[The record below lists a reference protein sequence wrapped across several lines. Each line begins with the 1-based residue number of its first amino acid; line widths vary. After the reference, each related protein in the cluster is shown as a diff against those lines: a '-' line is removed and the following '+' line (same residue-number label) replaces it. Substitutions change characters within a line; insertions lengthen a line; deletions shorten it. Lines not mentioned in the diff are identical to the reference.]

1 MSGDLPAFDIK
12 KIIWTSAKP
21 IIKIILNVGA
31 GFILA
36 KIGFI
41 TPTIAKSF
49 SKIIVNYILPC
60 LLFVNMVE
68 SVRTDYFH
76 QFGIMT
82 IMVFFYMLLGGIF
95 GFLFRIFARLP
106 PNFRNGIIAAAI
118 WGNWGDIPL
127 AVMISLGDS
136 APFRPGDRARGIA
149 YQSVFLILFNVTLFI
164 MGGFKLIQSDYADS
178 ANQEALANEATVEA
192 GEAFE
197 AADGPTAGCNVIQ
210 SSTSTSATETEH
222 ANNATKEVDYVHI
235 EVLRDSTKWT
245 RVQEKTKSLLAL
257 IFAPPNLAVI
267 TGILV
272 ALFPTL
278 KGMFIKST
286 HPAPE
291 PMLEFLF
298 SYIYSVGGAYVPLAL
313 VNLGAAL
320 ARMNFKAISFRVSFV
335 FAVVKLI
342 VTPAIGISFVLFL
355 VKVVQI
361 IDVDDKP
368 LIFLAMF
375 ASCVPTATTVMV
387 LTQFYSPTGEAEEI
401 ASMLITQYILGVF
414 TLIGSMILI
423 LFLLF

>member
-1 MSGDLPAFDIK
+1 MSSDTPTFDVK

-21 IIKIILNVGA
+21 IIKIILNVFA
-31 GFILA
+31 GFVLA

-41 TPTIAKSF
+41 TPAIAKSF

-82 IMVFFYMLLGGIF
+82 IMVFFYMFLGGIF
-95 GFLFRIFARLP
+95 GFLFRIFATLP
-106 PNFRNGIIAAAI
+106 QNFRNGIIAAAI

-136 APFRPGDRARGIA
+136 PPFRPGDRSRGIA

-164 MGGFKLIQSDYADS
+164 MGGFKLIQSDYSKLSQHETVLSQAVVEEGVAAECSEVS
-178 ANQEALANEATVEA
+178 AIEYDTVQ
-192 GEAFE
+192 
-197 AADGPTAGCNVIQ
+197 C
-210 SSTSTSATETEH
+210 STSTSECDGAITI
-222 ANNATKEVDYVHI
+222 TKERNYV
-235 EVLRDSTKWT
+235 EVEVKTALSSWT
-245 RVQEKTKSLLAL
+245 IFQKRATGLLGL

-267 TGILV
+267 LGIFVAIFPALK
-272 ALFPTL
+272 ALFVKT
-278 KGMFIKST
+278 T

-291 PMLEFLF
+291 PVLEFLF
-298 SYIYSVGGAYVPLAL
+298 SYIYSVGAAYVPLAL
-313 VNLGAAL
+313 ANLGAAL
-320 ARMNFKAISFRVSFV
+320 ARMDFKAISFRVSFL
-335 FAVVKLI
+335 FAFVKLI

-355 VKVVQI
+355 VKVAKI
-361 IDVDDKP
+361 IDPEDKP

-375 ASCVPTATTVMV
+375 ASCVPTATTVMI
-387 LTQFYSPTGEAEEI
+387 LTQFYSPTGEAKEI
-401 ASMLITQYILGVF
+401 ASMLIIQYLLGIF